1 MVGSLRLQGPM
12 DDSADET
19 EGPEASDEGQ
29 SPEVVVYW
37 RPGCG
42 FCSSLRRQLATAGV
56 PTREVD
62 IWSDSDAAAQV
73 RAVANGNETVPTVA
87 VAGHFLVNPRA
98 RTVVALAAEA
108 GIVAALPDEAPTRMG
123 PRPSP

>member
-1 MVGSLRLQGPM
+1 MVESVRLQGPM
-12 DDSADET
+12 DDAADET
-19 EGPEASDEGQ
+19 EDREVTDEGE

-62 IWSDSDAAAQV
+62 IWSDPDAAAQV
-73 RAVANGNETVPTVA
+73 RAVAKGNETVPTVA
-87 VAGHFLVNPRA
+87 VAGRFLVNPPA
-98 RTVVALAAEA
+98 RTVVALAAEV
-108 GIVAALPDEAPTRMG
+108 GIITVPLDDAP
-123 PRPSP
+123 PRLGRR